1 MVERAGN
8 KIQNDKFVD
17 GILQGGVN
25 IFEEIKRFR
34 GKVKNC
40 SSTIDGEVGATNIA
54 NHFAD
59 IYKKLYNQAQL
70 GDKITNLK
78 DLLDQRINNRDMF
91 EVYRVTESVVR
102 QGLKLM
108 KGNKSDA
115 MFDFQSDCLIE
126 GPPEVIAHLTN
137 MIRLFISHG
146 QVPDMILLCTLL
158 PLVKDNL
165 GDLTQSDNYRAIDAG
180 CEILKL
186 LDIVILILE
195 GEKLGCDLLQYNH
208 VLLAGQK
215 CD

>member
-1 MVERAGN
+1 MSRVPGWNEHVQPHYEESKFWHSIWESAGKPAEGQLLHLMRQSKNQYEYALRRVQRAGN

-78 DLLDQRINNRDMF
+78 DLLDQRINTRDMF
-91 EVYRVTESVVR
+91 EMYRVT
-102 QGLKLM
+102 
-108 KGNKSDA
+108 SD
-115 MFDFQSDCLIE
+115 QHYLPI
-126 GPPEVIAHLTN
+126 HL
-137 MIRLFISHG
+137 S
-146 QVPDMILLCTLL
+146 
-158 PLVKDNL
+158 
-165 GDLTQSDNYRAIDAG
+165 
-180 CEILKL
+180 
-186 LDIVILILE
+186 
-195 GEKLGCDLLQYNH
+195 
-208 VLLAGQK
+208 
-215 CD
+215 